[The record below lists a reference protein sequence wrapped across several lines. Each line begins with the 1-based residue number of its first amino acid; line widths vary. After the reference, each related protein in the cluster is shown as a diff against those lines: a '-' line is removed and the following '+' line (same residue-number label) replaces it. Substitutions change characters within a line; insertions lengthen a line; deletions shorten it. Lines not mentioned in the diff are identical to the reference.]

1 MNSYKRIIL
10 DFTPEIMDEID
21 SLKDSV
27 GVKSRTELIRYALG
41 LLSLTAEQ
49 KKEGFKMQ
57 FKKGNEIVSVAMPM
71 LG

>member
-1 MNSYKRIIL
+1 MSNYKRIIL

-41 LLSLTAEQ
+41 LLALTTEQ

-57 FKKGNEIVSVAMPM
+57 FKKGNEIVNVAMPM